1 MDTKKLYKYSI
12 LKYSQNYINSNIL
25 LVVFS
30 LFKFIFIK
38 RKEETTS
45 KKIEEKLDNF
55 IEKINE
61 KIIKNEKKYINKD
74 YSIDNFKNIFLFV
87 KTQNVILAGDI
98 IEGILIYIFSFA
110 FHADQDQTFDKYLF
124 SNLSIIKNPNNYDL
138 ADMFKKNKFIP
149 EELHNITDL
158 LSIDATSDDKINIY
172 INQKQKD
179 SILFNLLFQ
188 IFYEK
193 HINFKNSFYNKKTI
207 YYINKGFLDNEKIS
221 NDIYSKLRDN
231 STTIID
237 RDITGNSIMSLVQN
251 LFYPREFGKI
261 FKVPVRLIRSFFIQV
276 FIYYQNK
283 NSPLMNYIDE
293 NKDKDYVAIPFN
305 YNLNGACIEGRFSY
319 IILAPLK
326 FEPRIS
332 KVLLS
337 QNNIRECGLYEI
349 GKVFLFNKNI
359 KTIDFNTCL
368 LRNNFLEYLN
378 RALGLF
384 DNYSVEVINI
394 SYNYLKDFCEEY
406 LTKLL
411 SHFKALK
418 TINLTGN
425 EFKRGISSFL
435 IVLKQL
441 YRTGKTKLENLYL
454 NKCTLDE
461 ATYYELGELL
471 KCKYCKLKKLYLN
484 INPIP
489 NNINFLKKL
498 KKNRSLTEIYLNKKD
513 IGNKDVSDIMKII
526 SNTKINQLYLFNNKI
541 FNFNELLRILYRTK
555 LIKDDS
561 NKDNIMIMDDSLFLT
576 NLDISN
582 NTLSTNNNRL
592 SIKNESHIILLAKI
606 FKETTLE
613 CIDFSHMI
621 NPMKNVDNKNYEDS
635 VNKLK
640 ESLEKYKQKYIN
652 EIKEIRTNEVN
663 IKRNIFLENE
673 KMLKDIEKDVLNI
686 IKNEKSKLPVF
697 LKEEAKKIINNK
709 NNKEIREQV
718 YKNDTIDKK
727 EYKKMEKKLV
737 DYMILKRSKEK
748 LAHIEKIQKAK
759 KLIII

>member
-87 KTQNVILAGDI
+87 KTQNIILAGDI

-158 LSIDATSDDKINIY
+158 LSIDATSDDKINVY

-179 SILFNLLFQ
+179 SVLFNLLFQ

-293 NKDKDYVAIPFN
+293 NKDKDYVAIPFS

-406 LTKLL
+406 LAKLL

-513 IGNKDVSDIMKII
+513 IGNKDVSDILKII

-582 NTLSTNNNRL
+582 NTLSTSNNTL
-592 SIKNESHIILLAKI
+592 SIKNISHIILLAQI

-613 CIDFSHMI
+613 CIDFSHML
-621 NPMKNVDNKNYEDS
+621 NPMKNVDNKNYEET

-673 KMLKDIEKDVLNI
+673 KMLKDIEKDVSNI

-718 YKNDTIDKK
+718 FKNDTIDKK

-759 KLIII
+759 KLFII